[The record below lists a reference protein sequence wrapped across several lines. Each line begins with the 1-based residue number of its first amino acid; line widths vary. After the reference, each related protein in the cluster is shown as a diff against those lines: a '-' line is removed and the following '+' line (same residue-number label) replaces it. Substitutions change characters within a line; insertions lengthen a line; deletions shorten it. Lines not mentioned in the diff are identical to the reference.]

1 MLSSSPSSLAGAAT
15 VGLDARP
22 TIFVNQRR
30 DIQLAILKTGFDN
43 FLVAPEHALL
53 VTILAHQLPRAGLGI
68 GTETKRSQGR
78 CGTHQKDRW
87 PRSDEK
93 QRPGW
98 KNAQY
103 VRRLEDKFG

>member
-30 DIQLAILKTGFDN
+30 DIQLAILKTGFGN
-43 FLVAPEHALL
+43 FLVALEHALL

-68 GTETKRSQGR
+68 GTEIKRSQGR
-78 CGTHQKDRW
+78 CGTHQKDWW